1 MLTCMLSKEIDHVRT
16 SEGVWTAG
24 MKVNFMSETY
34 FAFIKGLSSL
44 NFSSR

>member
-1 MLTCMLSKEIDHVRT
+1 MLSEEIDHVGT
-16 SEGVWTAG
+16 CGGVWTAG

-44 NFSSR
+44 NFSTR